1 MPFVTRDGR
10 PLFYREEG
18 SGGPPIL
25 LVHGWCC
32 DHTYMAP
39 QIEHLASA
47 HRVIAPDLSGHG
59 RSDASPQVY
68 TMGGFADELA
78 WLARH
83 LALDRPVVIGH
94 SMGGGIALELSA
106 RHPDVPA
113 AIAMLDSTIV
123 VSAERRAR
131 MEALLPLFRAPG
143 YRDAMRDALEAGFFQ
158 PWDNPERRAR
168 IVEAM
173 TAAPQHVVAGAW
185 QGILEWNGAAATA
198 ACKVPALYVASSAP
212 RTDLAR
218 MRQLCPQLLTAQIV
232 GAGHFVQ
239 LEVPEQVN
247 AMLDRFQMLAQA
259 RPGR

>member
-1 MPFVTRDGR
+1 MPIVTRDGR
-10 PLFYREEG
+10 ALFYREEG

-32 DHTYMAP
+32 DHKYMAP
-39 QIEHLASA
+39 QIERLASA

-59 RSDASPQVY
+59 RSDPSAQVY
-68 TMGGFADELA
+68 TMRGFADELA
-78 WLARH
+78 WLASH
-83 LALDRPVVIGH
+83 LGLDRPVVIGH
-94 SMGGGIALELSA
+94 SMGGGIALELAA

-123 VSAERRAR
+123 VSAERRAS
-131 MEALLPLFRAPG
+131 MEALLPAFRAPG
-143 YRDAMRDALEAGFFQ
+143 YRDAMREALEAGFFQ
-158 PWDNPERRAR
+158 SWDDPERRTR

-173 TAAPQHVVAGAW
+173 TAVPQHVVAGAW
-185 QGILEWNGAAATA
+185 QGILEWDGAAATA
-198 ACKVPALYVASSAP
+198 ACKVPALYVAAAALRS
-212 RTDLAR
+212 DLAG

-247 AMLDRFQMLAQA
+247 AMLDRFLRIIRA
-259 RPGR
+259 

>member
-1 MPFVTRDGR
+1 MPIVTRDGR

-18 SGGPPIL
+18 SGSPPIL

-59 RSDASPQVY
+59 RSDPSRQTY
-68 TMGGFADELA
+68 TMRGFADELV
-78 WLARH
+78 WLASH
-83 LALDRPVVIGH
+83 LGLDRPVVIGH
-94 SMGGGIALELSA
+94 SMGGGIALELAA

-123 VSAERRAR
+123 VPAERRAR
-131 MEALLPLFRAPG
+131 MEALLPAFRAPD
-143 YRDAMRDALEAGFFQ
+143 YRESMREALEAGFFQ
-158 PWDNPERRAR
+158 PWDDPERRAR

-185 QGILEWNGAAATA
+185 QGILEWDGAAATA
-198 ACKVPALYVASSAP
+198 ACKIPALYVAAAALRS
-212 RTDLAR
+212 DLAR

-247 AMLDRFQMLAQA
+247 AMLDRFLRITRA
-259 RPGR
+259 

>member
-1 MPFVTRDGR
+1 MPIVTRDGR

-39 QIEHLASA
+39 QIDHLASA

-59 RSDASPQVY
+59 RSDPSRQVY
-68 TMGGFADELA
+68 TMAGFADELA
-78 WLARH
+78 WLASH
-83 LALDRPVVIGH
+83 LGLNRPVVIGH
-94 SMGGGIALELSA
+94 SMGGGIALELAA

-123 VSAERRAR
+123 VPAERHAR
-131 MEALLPLFRAPG
+131 MEALLPVFRAPG
-143 YRDAMRDALEAGFFQ
+143 YRDAMREALETGFFQ
-158 PWDNPERRAR
+158 PWDDPERRAR
-168 IVEAM
+168 IVDAM

-185 QGILEWNGAAATA
+185 QGILEWDGAAATA
-198 ACKVPALYVASSAP
+198 ACKVPALYVAAAAP

-218 MRQLCPQLLTAQIV
+218 MRQLCPPLLTAQIV

-239 LEVPEQVN
+239 LEVPEQIN
-247 AMLDRFQMLAQA
+247 AMLDRFLRITRA
-259 RPGR
+259 

>member
-1 MPFVTRDGR
+1 MPIVTRDGR

-39 QIEHLASA
+39 QIEHLARA

-59 RSDASPQVY
+59 RSDASAQLY
-68 TMGGFADELA
+68 TMRGFADELA
-78 WLARH
+78 WLASH
-83 LALDRPVVIGH
+83 LGLDRPVVIGH
-94 SMGGGIALELSA
+94 SMGGGIALELAA

-131 MEALLPLFRAPG
+131 MEALLPAFRAPG
-143 YRDAMRDALEAGFFQ
+143 YRDAMREALEAGFFQ
-158 PWDNPERRAR
+158 SWDDPERRAG

-173 TAAPQHVVAGAW
+173 TAVPQHVVAGAW
-185 QGILEWNGAAATA
+185 QGILEWDGAAATA
-198 ACKVPALYVASSAP
+198 ACKVPALYVAAAALRS
-212 RTDLAR
+212 DLAG

-247 AMLDRFQMLAQA
+247 AMLDRFLRIIRA
-259 RPGR
+259 